1 MVRQKM
7 CEKCQNLNNDFQ
19 NRMATVDIMVECSH
33 KIMEY
38 TTILQ
43 ISRKEKTIIFFLKEG
58 EKLDLDNIVDV
69 EVYNQ
74 PERLSPE
81 DTDNSVCDSLSSTNK

>member
-1 MVRQKM
+1 MQHKIRVTRG
-7 CEKCQNLNNDFQ
+7 
-19 NRMATVDIMVECSH
+19 

-38 TTILQ
+38 KSILQ
-43 ISRKEKTIIFFLKEG
+43 ISRKQKTIVFFLKEG

-74 PERLSPE
+74 PERLNPE
-81 DTDNSVCDSLSSTNK
+81 DAIDSVCDSLISTNK

>member
-1 MVRQKM
+1 
-7 CEKCQNLNNDFQ
+7 
-19 NRMATVDIMVECSH
+19 
-33 KIMEY
+33 MEY
-38 TTILQ
+38 KTILQ
-43 ISRKEKTIIFFLKEG
+43 LSRKQKTIVFFLKEG

-81 DTDNSVCDSLSSTNK
+81 DVVNEEKDIHA